1 MKAYILAYA
10 KPMSYNTPIWE
21 NNPWSNLP
29 TLENDLTTDVCVIG
43 LGGSGLACIHELLS
57 LGKSVV
63 GLEAGIVAGGAA
75 GRNGGFLLAG
85 SWHSYHEAVNHL
97 GPEHAKALYALTLVQ
112 LKKMQQETPQAI
124 RQVGS
129 LRIASDQNEF
139 EDCQKQLQAMQA
151 DDFPVEAYEGPEG
164 KGLLIP
170 EDCSFNP
177 LLRCRLLARQAL
189 QKGALLFEHS
199 PGTIISG
206 QQVQTPKG
214 NIFCKS
220 VIVAVDGKLEQ
231 LLPELSGQVRTARLQ
246 MLATAPTTEVSI
258 PRPVYARW
266 GYEYWQQLPTGE
278 VALGGFRDKFREAEW
293 TFENEP
299 TQDIQ
304 GRLEDFLRNQIGVKA
319 EVTHRWAASVSY
331 TPSGMP
337 IFQEVRPQVWAIGGY
352 SGTGNVIG
360 ALCGRSVAQLI
371 SGQSD
376 IAPYFMV

>member
-1 MKAYILAYA
+1 MYYA
-10 KPMSYNTPIWE
+10 KSMPFNTPIWE
-21 NNPWSNLP
+21 NNPWSALP
-29 TLENDLTTDVCVIG
+29 TLENDLHTDVCVIG

-63 GLEAGIVAGGAA
+63 GLEANIVAGGAA

-85 SWHSYHEAVNHL
+85 SWHSYHEAVEHL
-97 GPEHAKALYALTLVQ
+97 GHDHAKALYALTLGQ
-112 LKKMQQETPQAI
+112 LKKMQQETPEAI

-129 LRIASDQNEF
+129 LRIALDQEEF

-151 DDFPVEAYEGPEG
+151 DGFPVEAYEGFEG
-164 KGLLIP
+164 RGLLIP
-170 EDCSFNP
+170 EDCAFNP
-177 LLRCRLLARQAL
+177 LLRYRILARQAL
-189 QKGALLFEHS
+189 QKGALLFEQS
-199 PGTIISG
+199 PATIISG
-206 QQVQTPKG
+206 QHVQTPKG

-220 VIVAVDGKLEQ
+220 VIVAVDGKLEK
-231 LLPELSGQVRTARLQ
+231 LLPELTNQVRTARLQ
-246 MLATAPTTEVSI
+246 MLATKPTNEVSL

-293 TFENEP
+293 TFEIDP
-299 TQDIQ
+299 SQDIQ
-304 GRLEDFLRNQIGVKA
+304 GMLESFLRNHIGVKV
-319 EVTHRWAASVSY
+319 EITHRWAASVSY

-360 ALCGRSVAQLI
+360 ALCGRGAAQMVVN
-371 SGQSD
+371 GKSD
-376 IAPYFMV
+376 IAQYFLKI